1 MALIWQNCYKYNG
14 DEHEISKCAK
24 ELETSFKEYYVS
36 YGLINMML
44 EAGDSGIRS
53 FNSVQTSLVMY
64 PIHTFGSEEQ

>member
-36 YGLINMML
+36 YGLNK
-44 EAGDSGIRS
+44 
-53 FNSVQTSLVMY
+53 F
-64 PIHTFGSEEQ
+64 